1 MYKRQEQDRER
12 VREEFAKQAANY
24 KKLALEYRICHKGP
38 GELWVFNRG
47 EIAEEN
53 GEPFFYCVILD
64 VTDVHELKWF
74 YKNILDSLPTALV
87 ILDEERRLT
96 LINQSAEKLF
106 HIRAEDCLGKTDQIG
121 ENGLDPAGGTTQE
134 QYYLQEG
141 RRWKLVRTPMVGLS
155 LIHILPGI
163 LSAKG
168 VAGTG
173 GYAADEFP
181 FSGGVRRAGRRGLSK
196 NGTGAV
202 CADLYD

>member
-1 MYKRQEQDRER
+1 MNSSGSFVYLSPRFLKITGYTREESRRLYHDSMFEMVVEQDRER

-96 LINQSAEKLF
+96 LINPVSYT
-106 HIRAEDCLGKTDQIG
+106 H
-121 ENGLDPAGGTTQE
+121 LDVYKRQQRSQP
-134 QYYLQEG
+134 
-141 RRWKLVRTPMVGLS
+141 
-155 LIHILPGI
+155 
-163 LSAKG
+163 
-168 VAGTG
+168 
-173 GYAADEFP
+173 
-181 FSGGVRRAGRRGLSK
+181 
-196 NGTGAV
+196 
-202 CADLYD
+202 C